1 MSGPHWTDRFAAAR
15 EGKGFVQ
22 GHTASQSQLRGSD
35 LRYLLPGLPLQ
46 PGPGTTAAERQ
57 WGLSRGGGDGG
68 VVPAAPAKKP
78 SSQIT
83 QVRGRGYCGSRSSD
97 ARTTLGAPRG
107 PRIPNSPA
115 AAAESG
121 RRRRTPGSAI
131 PRCPGWGEN
140 AVAHFLSNPARRP
153 TSLATASISITLLGL
168 ERTAQRGAGPG
179 VQWSFPG
186 SPRAPTRPT

>member
-1 MSGPHWTDRFAAAR
+1 MPT
-15 EGKGFVQ
+15 
-22 GHTASQSQLRGSD
+22 
-35 LRYLLPGLPLQ
+35 
-46 PGPGTTAAERQ
+46 
-57 WGLSRGGGDGG
+57 
-68 VVPAAPAKKP
+68 APAKEP
-78 SSQIT
+78 GSQRT

-121 RRRRTPGSAI
+121 RRRRIPGSAI

-168 ERTAQRGAGPG
+168 EADSAARGGTQCAVALPRFSARTHSDPPRTPDCIRRSPATVSRSEKPSSMP
-179 VQWSFPG
+179 WSHYAIIPS
-186 SPRAPTRPT
+186 SPSESFLSLVL

>member
-1 MSGPHWTDRFAAAR
+1 MSKVTQPAR
-15 EGKGFVQ
+15 HSSEARTSGTCFRGCLP
-22 GHTASQSQLRGSD
+22 SQD
-35 LRYLLPGLPLQ
+35 PGLQ
-46 PGPGTTAAERQ
+46 PQSGSGDLAGAAEM
-57 WGLSRGGGDGG
+57 GGI
-68 VVPAAPAKKP
+68 VPAAPAKKP